1 MDKPDFRR
9 RTLLKGAIAAACVS
23 RVTRLWAAPATTTVS
38 KEQAQY
44 QDAPN
49 GDQQC
54 SNCTHFIAESNTCQ
68 RVEGKV
74 SPDGYCILW
83 AGSAKAH
90 PDSLGL
96 QSSGSGSRN

>member
-9 RTLLKGAIAAACVS
+9 RALLMGIIAAACVS
-23 RVTRLWAAPATTTVS
+23 RVTRLWAAPAATLAS

-54 SNCTHFIAESNTCQ
+54 SNCTHFIVESNTCR
-68 RVEGKV
+68 RVEGMV

-83 AGSAKAH
+83 AGSAKAL
-90 PDSLGL
+90 PGSLGL
-96 QSSGSGSRN
+96 QSSRSHR